1 MSGGTGDLELSDF
14 DRETAVAPMGDGRF
28 GVQVSDRWN
37 IGDNPN
43 GGYLVSMAIR
53 ALRHLGPHQDP
64 VSVTTHFL
72 RPGSGDQPGEIHT
85 SLVRSG
91 RSVTTGRASL
101 VQDGKPRIEVLAAMG
116 DLSGASG
123 HELDMTV
130 EAPADMPPV
139 GDCVDRSGLEQGVT
153 LFIAERIDLRVRP
166 DMSVAGATDR
176 GEMQAWIRFADG
188 RAPDTLAAVM
198 FSDAFAPSIFTR
210 LGRVGW
216 VPTIELT
223 VHVRRCPSPGWMLGR
238 FVTEDLHDGRMI
250 EDGWLWDAEGTLVA
264 RSRQLAMLLPHADTG
279 S

>member
-1 MSGGTGDLELSDF
+1 
-14 DRETAVAPMGDGRF
+14 
-28 GVQVSDRWN
+28 
-37 IGDNPN
+37 
-43 GGYLVSMAIR
+43 
-53 ALRHLGPHQDP
+53 
-64 VSVTTHFL
+64 
-72 RPGSGDQPGEIHT
+72 
-85 SLVRSG
+85 
-91 RSVTTGRASL
+91 
-101 VQDGKPRIEVLAAMG
+101 
-116 DLSGASG
+116 
-123 HELDMTV
+123 
-130 EAPADMPPV
+130 
-139 GDCVDRSGLEQGVT
+139 
-153 LFIAERIDLRVRP
+153 
-166 DMSVAGATDR
+166 
-176 GEMQAWIRFADG
+176 MQAWTRFADG